1 MFGIR
6 ERLKDQLCQLG
17 VRWRGDVENAHCL
30 REKGFGDGNDMP
42 DFTQPA
48 ERGRGGDR
56 RITRFSGDTTR
67 NTGTRKP
74 TPQRPGSDRSHR
86 VGDRFQAKNL
96 PELIDPVSL
105 HANAVLLEVRR
116 LPDPSY
122 VARHAFRCNELCKD
136 LSARLIREPGDD
148 VGVITECHDV
158 TVATNTTQ
166 PPRQRQGGETTHT
179 SCQFVADLER
189 HGQKLAVTR

>member
-122 VARHAFRCNELCKD
+122 VARHAFRGDELRKNFR
-136 LSARLIREPGDD
+136 AGLIREPGDD
-148 VGVITECHDV
+148 VVVITEGHDV
-158 TVATNTTQ
+158 TVTDNTQ
-166 PPRQRQGGETTHT
+166 PSRRRQGGKSTHESHSVQIPIRRGNT
-179 SCQFVADLER
+179 PVAAR
-189 HGQKLAVTR
+189 